1 MARKK
6 AVKKKIAR
14 KTVRTAARKGPTRKC
29 EKCGTSYHPMTLAC
43 PKCGAANPS
52 RKKKALVKKKAPATK
67 KTKPSKKRGRDT
79 TMTAVNFVEAVGGI
93 EQAQETLDGLKQ
105 LFRTST
111 DG

>member
-1 MARKK
+1 MAKK
-6 AVKKKIAR
+6 KTVKKTIPR
-14 KTVRTAARKGPTRKC
+14 KTAKTAARKGPTRKC
-29 EKCGTSYHPMTLAC
+29 EKCETSYHPLTLAC

-52 RKKKALVKKKAPATK
+52 RKKKAPVKDKAPAPTK
-67 KTKPSKKRGRDT
+67 TTPSKKRGPDL

-111 DG
+111 DE